1 LGDPTFLFSSQEG
14 NEYLEIFPI
23 IINDNIDITIVKKTN
38 NIIFFGPSSFDL
50 NSSEVIPIRP
60 MKIT

>member
-1 LGDPTFLFSSQEG
+1 MSQEE
-14 NEYLEIFPI
+14 NENLEIFPI
-23 IINDNIDITIVKKTN
+23 MIKDNIAITIAKKII

-50 NSSEVIPIRP
+50 NNSEVIPIRP

>member
-1 LGDPTFLFSSQEG
+1 MIKDNIAITIAK
-14 NEYLEIFPI
+14 N
-23 IINDNIDITIVKKTN
+23 IINIMLFD
-38 NIIFFGPSSFDL
+38 PSSFDL